1 MKWSM
6 ILSLWF
12 LFNGCSIIDTADS
25 ILPLNALELKSRW
38 VCLIPPSSW
47 KSLTLFIKRDLL
59 ERVRIQN
66 WQTTKLRTIMK
77 LWRKSGF
84 RLYLK
89 LLGLLWSYSWFLII
103 WGCSFMYFQ
112 MLWMIYLHF
121 LEMKLNTIKKLGMLK
136 KIL

>member
-12 LFNGCSIIDTADS
+12 LFNGCSIIDTVDS